1 MIVVSLATRETPFR
15 SSVQRA
21 PTAYFLRGSGYGSND
36 ATGLYILR
44 ALAKVCAMR
53 AAMAVLPVGMS
64 PQLHVTASQVDSGR
78 HQGQLASYDPAHYV
92 SYTNDAAD

>member
-1 MIVVSLATRETPFR
+1 
-15 SSVQRA
+15 
-21 PTAYFLRGSGYGSND
+21 
-36 ATGLYILR
+36 
-44 ALAKVCAMR
+44 MR

-92 SYTNDAAD
+92 SYTNDAADYSTQMEEKAVVRWGGGCTQDSSWKPQVSWQEGW